1 MSLFHET
8 EETPIDPEVSPVE
21 VKAYC
26 EAYRGIAVDTKYV
39 PRSSMMAWINGSNWR
54 AKAYYS
60 QMLDATQEPTPLALN
75 RRPPYQQYYKIMN
88 IDIKVNQPLDISQ
101 REDLRTFSVTGSGHT
116 YPGLAANYGDMFVAD
131 VGDGRAGLFTITS
144 ARRETYLR
152 DSTYAIEWKMV
163 GWLTDQQQQDLDD
176 KSQITYYWDSNRLA
190 NGCNP
195 FVTEEDYHDNQEF
208 AKTRDDIIRR
218 YIADFFSTQY
228 FTFIVPD
235 QLNNTYDHFVVKALL
250 SIIDTKYSRD
260 LRRAKVL
267 NVMSLSVMR
276 EPTVWDMIIK
286 QNPVVGCGATE
297 RAHLVM
303 TAISRWR
310 PELQAIGYSGIP
322 RMVYPI
328 DAPTD
333 VDSQYDGSNRCTP
346 EGIPFQAGQPRRPP
360 KGKWKPQ
367 WERNEP
373 WFQRVPPEQ
382 QTNLEKAWSYPQDIK
397 PVVIDDYYVFS
408 EAFYYEDSK
417 LQSKLELLAWQMIN
431 NEPLNRNQLKA
442 VIKCCLS
449 WDNLERFYYHPVLI
463 LLLGYAIRN

>member
-1 MSLFHET
+1 MALFHED
-8 EETPIDPEVSPVE
+8 EETPVSPEVSPVQ

-54 AKAYYS
+54 TVAYYA

-75 RRPPYQQYYKIMN
+75 RQPPYQQYYKIVG

-116 YPGLAANYGDMFVAD
+116 YPGLAANYGDMFIAD

-163 GWLTDQQQQDLDD
+163 GWLTEQQQADLDL
-176 KSQITYYWDSNRLA
+176 KSQITYYWDANRLA
-190 NGCNP
+190 SGCNP
-195 FVTEEDYHDNQEF
+195 FITEEDYHDNAEF
-208 AKTRDDIIRR
+208 AKMRSDIVRR
-218 YIADFFSTQY
+218 YVSDFFSTRY
-228 FTFIVPD
+228 STFLVPD

-250 SIIDTKYSRD
+250 SFMDISKYRD
-260 LRRAKVL
+260 LRNAKVL
-267 NVMSLSVMR
+267 NVMSLPVMR
-276 EPTVWDMIIK
+276 EPTVWDMIIQ
-286 QNPVVGCGATE
+286 QNPVIGCGATE

-303 TAISRWR
+303 TAISRWK

-333 VDSQYDGSNRCTP
+333 VDSQYNGSNRCTP
-346 EGIPFQAGQPRRPP
+346 EGIPYQAGQPRRPLP
-360 KGKWKPQ
+360 GPYRSQ
-367 WERNEP
+367 RERNED
-373 WFQRVPPEQ
+373 WFKRVPPEDQ
-382 QTNLEKAWSYPQDIK
+382 KDLDKAWSFPPDIK
-397 PVVIDDYYVFS
+397 PVVCDDYYVFS

-417 LQSKLELLAWQMIN
+417 LQSKLELMTWQMIKG
-431 NEPLNRNQLKA
+431 EPINRQQLKA

-449 WDNLERFYYHPVLI
+449 WDNLERFYYHPILI
-463 LLLGYAIRN
+463 LLLGCAIRN